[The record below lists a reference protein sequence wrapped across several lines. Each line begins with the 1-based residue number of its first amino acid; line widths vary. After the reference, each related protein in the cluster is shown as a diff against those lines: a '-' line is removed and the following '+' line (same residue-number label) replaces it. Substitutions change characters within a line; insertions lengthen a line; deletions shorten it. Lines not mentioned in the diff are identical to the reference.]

1 MAETKIKNLSSLDEE
16 KLLEYKKQRGEKT
29 NSKAFVMAIYDYF
42 DQKEKIEAL
51 EKELQAS
58 RGREIKLKNKYQK
71 YDIVFEGIKSIIT
84 NQE

>member
-1 MAETKIKNLSSLDEE
+1 
-16 KLLEYKKQRGEKT
+16 
-29 NSKAFVMAIYDYF
+29 MAIYDYF

>member
-1 MAETKIKNLSSLDEE
+1 MAETKIKNLSVQDEE
-16 KLLEYKKQRGEKT
+16 KLLEYKRQRGEKT

-42 DQKEKIEAL
+42 EQKEKIETL

-58 RGREIKLKNKYQK
+58 KAREIKLKNKYQK

>member
-29 NSKAFVMAIYDYF
+29 NSKAFVMAIYDF
-42 DQKEKIEAL
+42 FEQKEKIEAL

-58 RGREIKLKNKYQK
+58 KAREIKLKNKYQK
-71 YDIVFEGIKSIIT
+71 YDIVFDGIKSIIT